1 MGIGA
6 AQLACA
12 LMFAITAALAVT
24 VVPWYGFRYGYHA
37 AAWVWFVVLLSA
49 NELSITCGYH
59 RLFAHATYEARPV
72 LKLVYLLFGAMA
84 LQNSA
89 LLWSAGHRAHH
100 RYIDDPE
107 RDPYCAR
114 RGFWFSH
121 IGWMLRNYPSGEP
134 DLSTRA
140 RLAARPAGDVA
151 ASSLSA
157 AGAVMNFGLPLLIGW
172 ASGECSALS
181 SWPACCGSSSAIT

>member
-1 MGIGA
+1 
-6 AQLACA
+6 
-12 LMFAITAALAVT
+12 MFVLTAVVAVSI
-24 VVPWYGFRYGYHA
+24 VPWYGLSHGYHA
-37 AAWVWFVVLLSA
+37 GAWVWFAVFLCV

-59 RLFAHATYEARPV
+59 RLFAHATYEARPA
-72 LKLVYLLFGAMA
+72 LKLAYLLFGGMA

-89 LLWSAGHRAHH
+89 LLWSAGHRTHH

-134 DLSTRA
+134 DLSTVRELQRDPLVMWQHRHYLADRA
-140 RLAARPAGDVA
+140 GHELWPSAPHRLG
-151 ASSLSA
+151 
-157 AGAVMNFGLPLLIGW
+157 
-172 ASGECSALS
+172 
-181 SWPACCGSSSAIT
+181 